1 LRYNKEVGEI
11 HLQDQTDIRKRTLI
25 ESVNDELKNIS
36 QIEHAIHRTFTNFI
50 SNFITGFI
58 TYIFLQK
65 NPFIQV
71 ERIDPF
77 TARFILNHYIEL
89 TLC

>member
-1 LRYNKEVGEI
+1 MPNIVRLLI
-11 HLQDQTDIRKRTLI
+11 SFQTLLQVLLPI
-25 ESVNDELKNIS
+25 V
-36 QIEHAIHRTFTNFI
+36 
-50 SNFITGFI
+50 
-58 TYIFLQK
+58 FLQK